1 MILSS
6 SLDTAVVAL
15 AVDFEKLP
23 HYYSYSAYTS

>member
-15 AVDFEKLP
+15 AVDLKKLP
-23 HYYSYSAYTS
+23 HSYSYSVYTS